1 MNKQSFFY
9 SPDSD
14 GSCHWIIWMN
24 NRVNSLQEFIHIQ
37 NLIQVFFTL
46 LNNLQ
51 NTKPQKIT
59 PAKKRRNIGMESTF
73 LFDFLQNAKKQM
85 CSIPFSF
92 AWNIDQITHNW
103 QKNNLFTRYER
114 HQPALAEQN
123 WLKLGR
129 DISQI
134 TLGIWLLPHTVLQ
147 LYLIA
152 VLKWK

>member
-14 GSCHWIIWMN
+14 GSCHWIIRMN

-51 NTKPQKIT
+51 NAKPQKIT

-73 LFDFLQNAKKQM
+73 LFDF
-85 CSIPFSF
+85 
-92 AWNIDQITHNW
+92 
-103 QKNNLFTRYER
+103 
-114 HQPALAEQN
+114 
-123 WLKLGR
+123 
-129 DISQI
+129 
-134 TLGIWLLPHTVLQ
+134 
-147 LYLIA
+147 
-152 VLKWK
+152 

>member
-1 MNKQSFFY
+1 MGWESKPSCPQKSFWEYEFFFFDSDHDLCWVYQKCLQLPQTTFIYKATLTCTIMSHDHKNHFVASICSWRTHSTNNLICSMNKQSFFY

-51 NTKPQKIT
+51 NAKPQKIT

-73 LFDFLQNAKKQM
+73 LFDF
-85 CSIPFSF
+85 
-92 AWNIDQITHNW
+92 
-103 QKNNLFTRYER
+103 
-114 HQPALAEQN
+114 
-123 WLKLGR
+123 
-129 DISQI
+129 
-134 TLGIWLLPHTVLQ
+134 
-147 LYLIA
+147 
-152 VLKWK
+152 